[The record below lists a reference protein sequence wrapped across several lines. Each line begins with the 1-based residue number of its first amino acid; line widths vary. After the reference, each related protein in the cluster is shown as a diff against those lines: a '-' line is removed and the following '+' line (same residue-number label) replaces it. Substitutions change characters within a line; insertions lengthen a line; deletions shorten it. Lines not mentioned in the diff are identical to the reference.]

1 MKRPI
6 LIALIGYIIG
16 ILWELYLSINI
27 APFAIA
33 ILCIY
38 FVFSNKMEIL
48 KKFNITILFVFL
60 IPTIISNSIM
70 IYLDNRYENLYKNIE
85 NEGDFI
91 VTIISNKTEKEY
103 NSNYVVRVESIN
115 GDDKY
120 KNTKLIL
127 KISNNSSIQ
136 LKYGD
141 KIFLKGIYSG
151 AEIQRNYK
159 GFDYSQYLR
168 TQKIFGIVT
177 CMENNIEILTSSNL
191 SNIKMMANKINN
203 KMKVNLQKT
212 FKEKEANFLIGILLG
227 DNKNIDEEIKE
238 DFRNSGLYHILAVS
252 GTHMSYII
260 LGIVLLLNKTNISKA
275 KKNILK
281 IMGICFFGLITNSSV
296 SVIRAAIMA
305 ILAINAQIFFRK
317 NDIINSICVSM
328 IIILIDNP
336 YSLINVSFQLSYGGV
351 IGIVLLNNRYLE
363 LLKRIK
369 IIEKL
374 ANKISVILSAQTMII
389 PVMILQYNTL
399 SCSFLIANILTAE
412 IIGIIIIMGFLTLL
426 ISFVSIKVSSCF
438 AIIVSVLIK
447 IFIKIAEICAEL
459 PLSKILIV
467 TPSMI
472 TVILYYV
479 VVLLSSNISKNKIQE
494 FIKKHYA
501 NIRKFILISIIIIIV
516 LVYISS
522 YVKRDLKIYFIDVG
536 QGDSTLIITPNN
548 KKILIDGGG
557 SETNTSTY
565 DVGEDTLV
573 PYLLDRRIS
582 KLDFI
587 MISHFDS
594 DHCGGIIA
602 VLNSIKVKNI
612 IISKQIDENNNF
624 KTIINIAKNKKVNII
639 VVKKGDVINVDNNV
653 EIKIL
658 YPENKLYFDDLNNN
672 SIVAKL
678 IYYKFSILF
687 TGDIEKIAENKII
700 QTDRENLKSTILKV
714 AHHGSK
720 TSSIEEFL
728 LYVKPKMALIGVGKN
743 NKFGHPNT
751 GVIDRLD
758 KLRYRYI

>member
-48 KKFNITILFVFL
+48 KKINITILFVFL
-60 IPTIISNSIM
+60 IPMVISNNIM
-70 IYLDNRYENLYKNIE
+70 ICLDNRYENLYRNIE
-85 NEGDFI
+85 DESEFI
-91 VTIISNKTEKEY
+91 VTIISDKTEKEY
-103 NSNYVVRVESIN
+103 NNNYVARVESIN
-115 GDDKY
+115 GDYKY

-141 KIFLKGIYSG
+141 KIFLKGIYSEP
-151 AEIQRNYK
+151 EIQRNYK

-177 CMENNIEILTSSNL
+177 YMDNIEILKSSNL
-191 SNIKMMANKINN
+191 NIIKMIANKINN

-212 FKEKEANFLIGILLG
+212 FEEKEANFLIGILLG

-238 DFRNSGLYHILAVS
+238 NFRNSGLYHILAVS

-296 SVIRAAIMA
+296 SVIRAGIMA
-305 ILAINAQIFFRK
+305 ILAITAQIFWRK
-317 NDIINSICVSM
+317 NDIINSVCVSM

-336 YSLINVSFQLSYGGV
+336 YNLINVSFQLSYGGV

-363 LLKRIK
+363 LLKRIN
-369 IIEKL
+369 IREKL

-389 PVMILQYNTL
+389 PIMILQYNTL
-399 SCSFLIANILTAE
+399 SCSFLIANILTAD
-412 IIGIIIIMGFLTLL
+412 IIGMIIIMGFLTLF
-426 ISFVSIKVSSCF
+426 ISFVSIKVSNCF

-447 IFIKIAEICAEL
+447 SLIKIAEICAEL

-479 VVLLSSNISKNKIQE
+479 VVLMSANVSKNKIQE

-501 NIRKFILISIIIIIV
+501 NIRKFLLISIIIIV
-516 LVYISS
+516 LVYICS
-522 YVKRDLKIYFIDVG
+522 YVQRNLKIYFIDVG
-536 QGDSTLIITPNN
+536 QGDSSLIITPNN

-573 PYLLDRRIS
+573 PYLLDRKIS

-587 MISHFDS
+587 MISHFDA

-612 IISKQIDENNNF
+612 IISKQIEENNNF

-700 QTDRENLKSTILKV
+700 QTDRANLKSTVLKV

-720 TSSIEEFL
+720 TSSVEEFL

-743 NKFGHPNT
+743 NKFGHPNID
-751 GVIDRLD
+751 VIDRLER
-758 KLRYRYI
+758 LRYRCI